1 MTKQRGPEAIVLADM
16 REALLAEIGALA
28 TYRRLARR
36 TGDESLRPLL
46 LSFYRDEL
54 RQIARLRDV
63 MRSLGGNPRRRSLRR
78 YIAARLLSLS
88 ARLYGPRFALRV
100 CMEAE
105 RSVSRW
111 YARYAHVLARSG
123 ELEAARHCAQ
133 LSMQKRNHAIALQTW
148 VDLIE

>member
-1 MTKQRGPEAIVLADM
+1 VSSQRGPQAIVLADM
-16 REALLAEIGALA
+16 REALLAEFGALA
-28 TYRRLARR
+28 TYRLLARR
-36 TGDESLRPLL
+36 TADESLRPLL
-46 LSFYRDEL
+46 WSFYRDEL

-78 YIAARLLSLS
+78 LIAARLLSIS

-111 YARYAHVLARSG
+111 YARYANVLARSG
-123 ELEAARHCAQ
+123 ELEAARHCAE
-133 LSMQKRNHAIALQTW
+133 LSAQKRSHAIALQTW
-148 VDLIE
+148 VDL